1 MQVLQQ
7 SLFDSQAHV
16 IQVHKYCT
24 IECETFQFAL
34 PAGDLFTQEN
44 ESAAASQ
51 FSAGWGFGK
60 IRVLAK
66 SRKPCKL
73 SLFRFHSSA
82 WYLYC
87 YMFPSMLLCL
97 SSESFSNLD

>member
-51 FSAGWGFGK
+51 FSAG
-60 IRVLAK
+60 
-66 SRKPCKL
+66 
-73 SLFRFHSSA
+73 
-82 WYLYC
+82 
-87 YMFPSMLLCL
+87 
-97 SSESFSNLD
+97 